1 MEGIKCDWPLW
12 TNKIERRFADDIKYG
27 KAPMV
32 NILREYKAK
41 ETGLVQLDELAIKLV
56 LQKNESDDE
65 ELFFR
70 F

>member
-1 MEGIKCDWPLW
+1 
-12 TNKIERRFADDIKYG
+12 
-27 KAPMV
+27 MV